1 MAGVGRIVRRTLQIL
16 LLCSLCLSAQQ
27 PDPALLQRY
36 SQEGQTA
43 LAERRYAEAEA
54 AYEKLRQLS
63 PATAEVHAALG
74 VVYFQ
79 QAKFS
84 QAIPTLQQAL
94 KLNPKLPNLDILLAM
109 SLSELGRYQE
119 ALAGLEKG
127 FRRSS
132 DMALKRMSGLQL
144 QRAYTGLQ
152 RDREAVE
159 VALELT
165 RLYPEDPEIL
175 YHASKL
181 HANFAYLTLRKLSE
195 VAPASVW
202 RRQAAGEAFESQG
215 NYELAIQEYRQ
226 VLSLD
231 PGRPGT
237 HYRVGRA
244 LLASSLDANAPQA
257 AKEFEQELQLDST
270 NANAAYEL
278 GEIHRKA
285 ARLGEAQKL
294 FELALKSYPD
304 FEEARLGLA
313 GVLIAQQKP
322 ELALPHLQKAIS
334 LNPENEVAYYRL
346 VQVHRAIGN
355 VAEQQKALAEFQR
368 LRNAKSQRQENL
380 VEVLSPQAVTRQE
393 IGSEAP

>member
-1 MAGVGRIVRRTLQIL
+1 MLQKY
-16 LLCSLCLSAQQ
+16 SL
-27 PDPALLQRY
+27 
-36 SQEGQTA
+36 EGQKA
-43 LAERRYAEAEA
+43 LAEGRYPEAES
-54 AYEKLRQLS
+54 AYVKLRQLS

-84 QAIPTLQQAL
+84 QAVPTLQQAL
-94 KLNPKLPNLDILLAM
+94 KLNPKLPNLDVLLAM
-109 SLSELGRYQE
+109 SLSELGRFQE

-127 FRRSS
+127 FRQSS
-132 DMALKRMSGLQL
+132 DMTLKRMSGLQL

-181 HANFAYLTLRKLSE
+181 HANFAYLTLRKLSD

-231 PGRPGT
+231 PSRPGI

-285 ARLGEAQKL
+285 ARLGEAQNL
-294 FELALKSYPD
+294 FELALKTYPD

-322 ELALPHLQKAIS
+322 ELALPHLHKAIS

-346 VQVHRAIGN
+346 VQVHRALGN
-355 VAEQQKALAEFQR
+355 GAEQQKALAEFQR
-368 LRNAKSQRQENL
+368 LRSEKSRRQENL
-380 VEVLSPQAVTRQE
+380 VEALSPQAVTRQE
-393 IGSEAP
+393 VDSEAP